1 MIRSRQVVPTF
12 KYLME
17 VEVHV
22 YAFSMAANVLL
33 SFFPFLVVMT
43 SICGAL
49 HWRAAEEAVFFT
61 IKDFFPSDIAS
72 IILFGNGANGL
83 QNRRHSFELMSVL
96 LLLFTANGIFEPLEV
111 ALNRIWGVKKNRS
124 FLKNQLVS
132 IGLILTCGTLA
143 LFNVVLTAVNQE
155 FLGTQDGFM
164 SQVLGAVTLVVI
176 KMAAIPISVTMLF
189 LIYWILPNCKVS
201 AIRVL
206 PVSIVVGLVLE
217 LMKYLLHQVYIW
229 GPYRAKMRNEY
240 GPFLDSA
247 SIVFLSFLASMVI
260 LAGAEWS
267 ARPVIDD
274 PADTIMDDSQGAE
287 PESQPKS

>member
-1 MIRSRQVVPTF
+1 MRGRRIIPTL

-49 HWRAAEEAVFFT
+49 HWRAAEQAVFFT
-61 IKDFFPSDIAS
+61 IKDFFPSDIAT
-72 IILFGNGANGL
+72 IILLGNGTNGL
-83 QNRRHSFELMSVL
+83 QTRRHSFELISVL

-124 FLKNQLVS
+124 FFKNQLVS

-143 LFNVVLTAVNQE
+143 LLNVVLTAVNQE
-155 FLGTQDGFM
+155 FLGTQEGIL
-164 SQVLGAVTLVVI
+164 SQMLGVVTLVVI
-176 KMAAIPISVTMLF
+176 KMAAIPISIAMLF
-189 LIYWILPNCKVS
+189 LIYWVLPNCKVS
-201 AIRVL
+201 AIQVL
-206 PVSIVVGLVLE
+206 PVSIIVGLLLE
-217 LMKYLLHQVYIW
+217 LMKYLTHQVYIW

-267 ARPVIDD
+267 ARPVIQES
-274 PADTIMDDSQGAE
+274 ADTIMEDPKETE
-287 PESQPKS
+287 PGSPAQN